1 MMKRTRGN
9 TFRDLQIFAAIAEFG
24 NYTDAAAKL
33 GIDAT
38 SVRRRISA
46 LEAKL
51 NHLLVIKEG
60 RSIRITPEGIELYQ
74 EFIQQ
79 ERAFKEMLTEFQ
91 STKQV
96 KKDSLID
103 IVIPNGIIE
112 YILAAKLPQYLQN
125 NLDVR
130 LNLTCD
136 NLNTNIL
143 AEKYDFVILRTIPS
157 QNQLVIKKLYNP
169 KFYLYCTP
177 EYKKC
182 YGIPQTIDE
191 LSSHMFIHRTYANI
205 KEQKYF
211 YASNGFETITFV
223 NNSRFGTSSST
234 TDKNIVMGNHAIVSG
249 TDALYETELKQG
261 KIIKIFPEY
270 YFSDDS
276 NGFYLIYDKNRPPN
290 RIVQNLI
297 DFIIEV
303 FNVDHS

>member
-1 MMKRTRGN
+1 MKRTRGN

-24 NYTDAAAKL
+24 NYTDAAIKL

-46 LEAKL
+46 LEEKL

-60 RSIRITPEGIELYQ
+60 KSIRITPEGILLYQ

-79 ERAFKEMLTEFQ
+79 ERLFKEMLAEFQ

-96 KKDSLID
+96 ENNNTID
-103 IVIPNGIIE
+103 IIIPNGIIE

-177 EYKKC
+177 EYIQR

-191 LSSHMFIHRTYANI
+191 LSSHMLIHRTYANI
-205 KEQKYF
+205 EEQKYF
-211 YASNGFETITFV
+211 YASNGVETMTFV

-249 TDALYETELKQG
+249 TDALYEMELKRG
-261 KIIKIFPEY
+261 TIIKIFPEY

-290 RIVQNLI
+290 KTVQNLI
-297 DFIIEV
+297 DFIIAIFDE
-303 FNVDHS
+303 NNND